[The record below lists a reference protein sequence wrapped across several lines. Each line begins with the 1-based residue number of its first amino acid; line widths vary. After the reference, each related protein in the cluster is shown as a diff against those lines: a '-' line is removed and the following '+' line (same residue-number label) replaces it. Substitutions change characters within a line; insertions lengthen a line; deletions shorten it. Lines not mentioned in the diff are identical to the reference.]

1 VGKKSDHH
9 NAPINHVNA
18 ANLFDRICALSPC
31 ILCVR
36 NVTFLTYFHPTFFL
50 HTILDVGVVPA
61 DITYMDTED
70 KYKYMVL
77 KIHIFKVH
85 IFKLH
90 ILYLE
95 ITKIHIF
102 QSIEVSDFFLGLA

>member
-1 VGKKSDHH
+1 M
-9 NAPINHVNA
+9 
-18 ANLFDRICALSPC
+18 
-31 ILCVR
+31 
-36 NVTFLTYFHPTFFL
+36 PTE
-50 HTILDVGVVPA
+50 
-61 DITYMDTED
+61 ITYMDTED

-90 ILYLE
+90 ILYLK

-102 QSIEVSDFFLGLA
+102 KSIKVSDFFLGLA